1 MAAADRLVEI
11 PGVSHK
17 LAMAVIAETGLD
29 MTRFPTADHLVS
41 WARVA
46 LGAQIRMASA
56 DGSQRWGINTVLES
70 DPPRGLVRTRRSR
83 RPATPYTTTA
93 LLAVASARLPRARVD
108 AGGARVA

>member
-46 LGAQIRMASA
+46 LGAQIRMAF
-56 DGSQRWGINTVLES
+56 
-70 DPPRGLVRTRRSR
+70 RRR
-83 RPATPYTTTA
+83 QPA
-93 LLAVASARLPRARVD
+93 VGEQHRA
-108 AGGARVA
+108 